1 MILLLLYRAETCTG
15 GSLHG
20 TSESAQGLGLAA
32 PGWGNSRLS
41 LLCLNKL
48 LLPLRLLVLLVLLL
62 LVRVVRIL
70 FCL

>member
-1 MILLLLYRAETCTG
+1 MILLLEHCAEACTG

-32 PGWGNSRLS
+32 PGWRNSRLS
-41 LLCLNKL
+41 LLCLNRL
-48 LLPLRLLVLLVLLL
+48 LLLLVRLLVLLL

-70 FCL
+70 FCM